1 MRCSIG
7 LHVIVVLILPV
18 PTHVDANIKV
28 VYCNYLQCIFEQQK
42 LWFATGNIQYL
53 FRNTYTYMKIASTRK
68 YRCSVDACCWTHH
81 FYLGEKFRLELQQA
95 MFTSAVLLCLQTAC
109 SKQDTVDSTLESVQG
124 CNTEYQIH
132 SVGPRYICGSHKVH
146 IHIYTWLESQ
156 KASPPTTARS
166 CSR

>member
-1 MRCSIG
+1 MLCRC
-7 LHVIVVLILPV
+7 VLL
-18 PTHVDANIKV
+18 
-28 VYCNYLQCIFEQQK
+28 
-42 LWFATGNIQYL
+42 
-53 FRNTYTYMKIASTRK
+53 NTPF
-68 YRCSVDACCWTHH
+68 

-109 SKQDTVDSTLESVQG
+109 SKQDTVDSTLESEQG

-132 SVGPRYICGSHKVH
+132 SVGPRYVCGSHKVH

-166 CSR
+166 CSLYKEFAIALQQCPLRYFFQGLH